1 MLNHPMNATPSHA
14 TILDPFS
21 PIQKEITCE
30 VLSWNTE
37 ERTLFV
43 IYIDGF
49 SRFKIH
55 INDVIEFT
63 FPHCINEFI

>member
-1 MLNHPMNATPSHA
+1 MNLIPANATFQ
-14 TILDPFS
+14 DPFS
-21 PIQKEITCE
+21 PKGEIITCE

-43 IYIDGF
+43 IYTDGF

-55 INDVIEFT
+55 FNDLIEVT
-63 FPHCINEFI
+63 FPTCVNEIA